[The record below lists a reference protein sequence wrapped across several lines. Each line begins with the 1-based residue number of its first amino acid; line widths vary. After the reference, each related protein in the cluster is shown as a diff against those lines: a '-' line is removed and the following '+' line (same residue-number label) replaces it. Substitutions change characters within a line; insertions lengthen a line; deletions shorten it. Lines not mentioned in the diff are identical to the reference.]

1 MLIDNITAPL
11 RFTEGALKEIEKLRE
26 QPNFEKGMG
35 LRVGVKGGGCS
46 GLSYILGFDHPEK
59 EDAIYEIQG
68 VTVYMNKSH
77 GIYLAGLQ
85 IDFPQ
90 GLDARGFVFEN
101 PNASDSCG
109 CGTSFSV

>member
-1 MLIDNITAPL
+1 MLVDTLTAPIS
-11 RFTEGALKEIEKLRE
+11 FTEGALKEIKKLSE
-26 QPNFEKGMG
+26 QPNFEPGMA

-46 GLSYILGFDHPEK
+46 GLSYVLGFDHQEK
-59 EDAIYEIQG
+59 DDSVYEIQG
-68 VTVYMNKSH
+68 IKVFMNKAH
-77 GIYLAGLQ
+77 GMYLAGMQ

-109 CGTSFSV
+109 CGTSFAV